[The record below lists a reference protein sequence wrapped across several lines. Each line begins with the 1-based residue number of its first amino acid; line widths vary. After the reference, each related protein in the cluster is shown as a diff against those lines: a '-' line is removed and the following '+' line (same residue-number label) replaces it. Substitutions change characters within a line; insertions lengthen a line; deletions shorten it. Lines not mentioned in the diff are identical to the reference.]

1 MGGISVLFLMGLLSF
16 IYIFVITF
24 IAIITFYTLISYI
37 FESISIVSMSKNQ
50 KYKNTN
56 TGWIPFYNK
65 YILSKIGNSKPLG
78 ITLFITT
85 LISTITIILF
95 FVFKEPQ
102 PVLIIIFLLSTLITF
117 ILDIILSHKIF
128 NKYSKNFKD
137 VMTAL
142 SILSLGFLRPI
153 FLFIIR
159 NKKENI
165 WVNMNH
171 YGII

>member
-50 KYKNTN
+50 KYKNAN

-65 YILSKIGNSKPLG
+65 YILSKIGNSKPLV

-102 PVLIIIFLLSTLITF
+102 SILIIFFLLSVLITF
-117 ILDIILSHKIF
+117 IIDIILSHKIF
-128 NKYSKNFKD
+128 NKYSSKYKD
-137 VMTAL
+137 IMTIL
-142 SILSLGFLRPI
+142 SVLSLGFLRPI

-165 WVNMNH
+165 
-171 YGII
+171 

>member
-16 IYIFVITF
+16 IYFFIISI
-24 IAIITFYTLISYI
+24 IAIIIFYVLVSYI
-37 FESISIVSMSKNQ
+37 FESISIVSMSKRL
-50 KYKNTN
+50 KYKNAY

-65 YILSKIGNSKPLG
+65 YILGKIGNSKPLG
-78 ITLFITT
+78 ITLVITT

-102 PVLIIIFLLSTLITF
+102 SILIIFFLLSALITF
-117 ILDIILSHKIF
+117 ILNIILSHKIF
-128 NKYSKNFKD
+128 NKYSNKYKD
-137 VMTAL
+137 IMTIL

-159 NKKENI
+159 NEKEI
-165 WVNMNH
+165 
-171 YGII
+171 YE

>member
-1 MGGISVLFLMGLLSF
+1 MGSISVLFLMGLLLGIYFFIISF
-16 IYIFVITF
+16 IFIIIFYV
-24 IAIITFYTLISYI
+24 LISYI
-37 FESISIVSMSKNQ
+37 FESLAITSMSKNL
-50 KYKNTN
+50 KSKNIY

-65 YILSKIGNSKPLG
+65 YILGKIGNSEPLG

-95 FVFKEPQ
+95 FIFKEPQ
-102 PVLIIIFLLSTLITF
+102 PVLIIIFLLSVLTTF
-117 ILDIILSHKIF
+117 ILDIILSNKIF

-142 SILSLGFLRPI
+142 SVLSLGFLRPI

>member
-24 IAIITFYTLISYI
+24 IVIIIFYVLISYI
-37 FESISIVSMSKNQ
+37 FESLSIVSMSKKL
-50 KYKNTN
+50 KYKNVN

-65 YILSKIGNSKPLG
+65 YILGKIGGSKPLG
-78 ITLFITT
+78 ITLLITT
-85 LISTITIILF
+85 LISMITVILF

-102 PVLIIIFLLSTLITF
+102 SILIIILLLSVLVTF
-117 ILDIILSHKIF
+117 ILDIILSHRIF
-128 NKYSKNFKD
+128 IKYSKNFKD
-137 VMTAL
+137 IMTAL

-159 NKKENI
+159 NKKENL
-165 WVNMNH
+165 
-171 YGII
+171 